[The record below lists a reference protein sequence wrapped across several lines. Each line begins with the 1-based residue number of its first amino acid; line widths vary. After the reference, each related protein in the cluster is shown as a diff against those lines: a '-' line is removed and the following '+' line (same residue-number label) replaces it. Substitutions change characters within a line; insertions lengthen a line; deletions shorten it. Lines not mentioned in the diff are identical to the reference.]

1 MSPAQA
7 WSSGTNVLASFRV
20 NPAQTEAVLII
31 MLKDTLSY
39 LDCSKT
45 ITADKDILD
54 AVHFLRDEFPAMKLE
69 EWQIICHRLKTGQY
83 PVKYERLKLP
93 ELCNIFREYE
103 GERAE
108 VREANWQ
115 EVKKVAPQHLTD
127 NQLQDLYTKYAEQRK
142 AKQKELDKA
151 KEIKRVQTDSR
162 GRWESIP
169 YQNPETGDDGEET

>member
-1 MSPAQA
+1 MSPAEA
-7 WSSGTNVLASFRV
+7 WSKGTNVLASFRI

-31 MLKDTLSY
+31 MLKDTLTY

-45 ITADKDILD
+45 ISADRDLID

-83 PVKYERLKLP
+83 PVQYERLKLP
-93 ELCNIFREYE
+93 ELCAIFRQYE

-108 VREANWQ
+108 AREAQWQ
-115 EVKKVAPQHLTD
+115 EVKKIAPTRLTD
-127 NQLQDLYTKYAEQRK
+127 NQIQDLYTKYAEQRQ

-151 KEIKRVQTDSR
+151 KEIKAVPTDSR
-162 GRWESIP
+162 GRWKSIP
-169 YQNPETGDDGEET
+169 YTSPEQGDDGKKG